1 MLKQKANGQEKK
13 YLNNELGRKNEISLR
28 KIRTQYTEL

>member
-13 YLNNELGRKNEISLR
+13 IFEQRIRKNEISLR